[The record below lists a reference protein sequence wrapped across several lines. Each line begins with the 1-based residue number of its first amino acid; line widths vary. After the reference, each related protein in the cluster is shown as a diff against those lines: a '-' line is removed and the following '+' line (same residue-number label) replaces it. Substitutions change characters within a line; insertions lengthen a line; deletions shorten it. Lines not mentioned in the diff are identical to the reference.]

1 MAGTKKVSCP
11 VFNTPDTAVS
21 FTGVQSAEERR
32 RTHVRRPAALLLAHA
47 SDCSHRH
54 PTAGSLHDTMLSF
67 TSASFAACPPAQF
80 HTLGPSFNLTEYTRA
95 TWYIQKQQITGYQN
109 LSTLFC
115 VTATYALEGKKVPLS
130 NDTVATVYN
139 YANEGRVNGPNQ
151 NAENMTLCARAVDPD
166 DPSKLAV
173 APCFLPN
180 ALAGPCTP
188 ASRLH

>member
-1 MAGTKKVSCP
+1 
-11 VFNTPDTAVS
+11 
-21 FTGVQSAEERR
+21 
-32 RTHVRRPAALLLAHA
+32 
-47 SDCSHRH
+47 
-54 PTAGSLHDTMLSF
+54 MLSF
-67 TSASFAACPPAQF
+67 TSSASLSFATSGSCPPAKF
-80 HTLGPSFNLTEYTRA
+80 HTLGTRFNLTEYTRA
-95 TWYIQKQQITGYQN
+95 TWYIQKQQVTGYQN

-188 ASRLH
+188 ALAFIKPQAHRKHTASTASTPQAPQAPQAQ

>member
-1 MAGTKKVSCP
+1 MSY
-11 VFNTPDTAVS
+11 FTPPPFVH
-21 FTGVQSAEERR
+21 TGVQERR
-32 RTHVRRPAALLLAHA
+32 RHALLHERGQPLLR
-47 SDCSHRH
+47 CQRLV
-54 PTAGSLHDTMLSF
+54 PT
-67 TSASFAACPPAQF
+67 
-80 HTLGPSFNLTEYTRA
+80 GPVPYARTESFNLTEYTRA
-95 TWYIQKQQITGYQN
+95 TWYIQKQQVTGYQN

-188 ASRLH
+188 ALAFIKPQAHRKHTASTASTPQAPQAPQAQ